1 MLFIGIG
8 VLCIGYGIYMAIV
21 RSKSPE
27 KLGKYEAM
35 KKRFGETA
43 GKIIHIVSYSV
54 LPIIFGIIMIF
65 RGVQLL

>member
-8 VLCIGYGIYMAIV
+8 VLCVGYGIYMAII

-35 KKRFGETA
+35 KKRFGDTP
-43 GKIIHIVSYSV
+43 GKIIHIISYTV
-54 LPIIFGIIMIF
+54 LPIIFGIVMIF
-65 RGVQLL
+65 RGVLLA